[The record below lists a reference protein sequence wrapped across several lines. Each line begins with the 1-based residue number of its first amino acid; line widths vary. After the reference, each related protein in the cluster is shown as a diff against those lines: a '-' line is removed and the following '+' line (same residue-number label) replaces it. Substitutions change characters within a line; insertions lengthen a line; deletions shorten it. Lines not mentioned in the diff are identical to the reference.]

1 MPQFPFLRGELWVQV
16 QQRAEASLLQEQ
28 EEGEPRTAAAS
39 GGEASQGQG
48 TSYPN
53 QFPNTARLPTIGRT
67 EAFPSLCTASPA
79 SVTGPVNF
87 ILDSEN

>member
-1 MPQFPFLRGELWVQV
+1 MQA